1 LRWVSITRKTLG
13 TYAAPIS
20 QRRGFAPPCGR
31 GRVDRRHRGRVWL
44 HQHDNH
50 QHRPRVGDLTCNDE
64 SSQAVYKYLAIAI
77 NDVGDIAGAGVFDC
91 FANGVI
97 GNLPGTDGGALNF
110 AVWIYAYNP
119 QDFAVAN
126 QGNALVNAAQFLNGV
141 TQPDGSVIP
150 VPATSVPEGGTFSG
164 RFTSKLSTLCLSQA
178 TWTATCSAQAQA
190 TILTQADCG
199 PLSLEPRG
207 KADTCT
213 LPILLPD
220 GGKDAR

>member
-1 LRWVSITRKTLG
+1 MQRPFRSVVASSVALLGALVVSAIATESGCTNTTTTNIDLVSG
-13 TYAAPIS
+13 IQINTELLLDDGNI
-20 QRRGFAPPCGR
+20 PCS
-31 GRVDRRHRGRVWL
+31 
-44 HQHDNH
+44 N
-50 QHRPRVGDLTCNDE
+50 T

-77 NDVGDIAGAGVFDC
+77 NDLGDIAGAGVFDC

-119 QDFAVAN
+119 QDYAVAN
-126 QGNALVNAAQFLNGV
+126 EGNALVNAAQTLNGV
-141 TQPDGSVIP
+141 TQVDGSVIP
-150 VPATSVPEGGTFSG
+150 VPATSVPDGGTFSG
-164 RFTSKLSTLCLSQA
+164 RFTSKLSTLCLTQA

-207 KADTCT
+207 KPDTCT

-220 GGKDAR
+220 GGKDAH

>member
-1 LRWVSITRKTLG
+1 M
-13 TYAAPIS
+13 
-20 QRRGFAPPCGR
+20 QRRSRSVVASLLLAGGVASIGAIAAESGCTNTTTTNIDLVSGISINTE
-31 GRVDRRHRGRVWL
+31 L
-44 HQHDNH
+44 LI
-50 QHRPRVGDLTCNDE
+50 GDLTCNDE